1 MKHNIPN
8 NKKIILDL
16 CGGSGAWSAP
26 YKEAGYDVRVIT
38 LPDYNVLNTEFR
50 EDGIL
55 FPTPLRIQ
63 GHIHYEDIYGILAAP
78 PCDQFS
84 FAKTTGKPRDLE
96 RGFKVVKAC
105 LEIIWQVQMKLKSP
119 YAKETPLKFW
129 ALENPNGLLKR
140 FLGRPVFEF
149 NPYDF
154 GDQYQKNTNL
164 WGYFNFPI
172 KKPIELTKEQ
182 KELHKT
188 NSQPLAKYMKF
199 DRLKTKEIH
208 PAYYGKLDRTARRA
222 ITPKGFAEAFFRSN
236 K

>member
-1 MKHNIPN
+1 MQNGN
-8 NKKIILDL
+8 KIILDL
-16 CGGSGAWSAP
+16 CGGTAAWSAP

-38 LPDYNVLNTEFR
+38 LPDFDVKGFYFCK
-50 EDGIL
+50 DGCHLKIDDQYGD
-55 FPTPLRIQ
+55 THDIKMT
-63 GHIHYEDIYGILAAP
+63 DIYGILAAP

-96 RGFKVVKAC
+96 RGFEVVKAC
-105 LEIIWQVQMKLKSP
+105 LEIIWKVQMKLKSP

-129 ALENPNGLLKR
+129 AMENPNGLLKR
-140 FLGRPVFEF
+140 FIGKPVFEF
-149 NPYDF
+149 DPYDF
-154 GDQYQKNTNL
+154 GDPYQKNTNL
-164 WGYFNFPI
+164 WGFFNFPI
-172 KKPIELTKEQ
+172 KKPVKLTKEQ

-208 PAYYGKLDRTARRA
+208 PEYYGKLDRTARRA
-222 ITPKGFAEAFFRSN
+222 VTPRGFAEAFFKAN